1 MRVFAVS
8 DLHLDYAPNLA
19 WVEQLS
25 LHDYRQD
32 ALILAGDISDR
43 LALLTQGFEALTR
56 RFAVVLFVPGNHD
69 LWVHREGMHDSFEKF
84 EAVRH
89 LASTHGIRMTPFRHQ
104 GIAIMPMLGWYDY
117 SFGHPDDYLKG
128 AWADYRACRW
138 PHGYDDA
145 AVTRWFVERNP
156 TGASP
161 ELEGADTIVTFSHFL
176 PRIDLMPDRIPEK
189 YRKLYPI
196 LGASILDTQ
205 IRQLGSRLHVYGHSH
220 VNRHVT
226 VDGITYINNAFGYP
240 SEAHFTARQLVHVC
254 TAA

>member
-19 WVEQLS
+19 WLEQLS
-25 LHDYRQD
+25 LHDYRED

-43 LALLTQGFEALTR
+43 FALLAQGFAAVTR
-56 RFAVVLFVPGNHD
+56 RFASVLYVPGNHD
-69 LWVHREGMHDSFEKF
+69 LWVHREGMHNSFEKF
-84 EAVRH
+84 NAVREF
-89 LASTHGIRMTPFRHQ
+89 ASNHGVGMTPFRRD
-104 GIAIMPMLGWYDY
+104 GLAIVPMLGWYDY
-117 SFGHPDDYLKG
+117 SFGSPDDYLKG

-138 PHGYDDA
+138 PQGYDDA

-156 TGASP
+156 TIAAP
-161 ELEGADTIVTFSHFL
+161 ELEGASDVITFSHFL

-196 LGASILDTQ
+196 LGTEILDAQ
-205 IRQLGSRLHVYGHSH
+205 IRGLGSRLHIYGHSH

-226 VDGITYINNAFGYP
+226 IDGVTYINNAFGYP
-240 SEAHFTARQLVHVC
+240 SEAHFTARQLVHVH